1 MKLMDNSE
9 DCSIERLQKN
19 LAVLRKLAG
28 WSGNDLAD
36 MLGVSR
42 QTILSLETK
51 DNYKMSKI
59 QYIAIRALLDEKA
72 KEDETLARVIDVLL
86 DQEDTPEE
94 LQEKIQTATT
104 DAITT
109 LGPRAG
115 SVAGAEAALKAISQI
130 SLTLGV
136 AGVAAGTALTGFPGA
151 AAGVAAFA
159 ASPWLKKLVT
169 KEKENKK

>member
-1 MKLMDNSE
+1 MDSFGE
-9 DCSIERLQKN
+9 RSIERLQKN

-72 KEDETLARVIDVLL
+72 KEDETLARGIHVLL

-94 LQEKIQTATT
+94 LQEEIQSVTT
-104 DAITT
+104 DTITN

-115 SVAGAEAALKAISQI
+115 SVAGAEAALKALSIGITGLVS
-130 SLTLGV
+130 G
-136 AGVAAGTALTGFPGA
+136 AAMGMGALPGA

-159 ASPWLKKLVT
+159 ASPWIKDIVKKGKET
-169 KEKENKK
+169 KK

>member
-1 MKLMDNSE
+1 MDSFGE
-9 DCSIERLQKN
+9 RSIERLQKN

-51 DNYKMSKI
+51 DSYKMSKI

-72 KEDETLARVIDVLL
+72 KDDETLAKVIHVLL

-94 LQEKIQTATT
+94 LQEEIQSVTT
-104 DAITT
+104 DTITN

-136 AGVAAGTALTGFPGA
+136 AGAAAGTALTGLPGA
-151 AAGVAAFA
+151 AAGIAAFA
-159 ASPWLKKLVT
+159 ASPWLKKIVT

>member
-1 MKLMDNSE
+1 MDYSG
-9 DCSIERLQKN
+9 DVHIARLQKN

-51 DNYKMSKI
+51 GDYKMSKV

-72 KEDETLARVIDVLL
+72 KEDETLARVIHVLL
-86 DQEDTPEE
+86 DQKDTPEE
-94 LQEKIQTATT
+94 LQEEIQNVATN
-104 DAITT
+104 AISS

-115 SVAGAEAALKAISQI
+115 SVAGAEAALKALSMGIT
-130 SLTLGV
+130 SLGFVSGAAMGMGVLPSAV
-136 AGVAAGTALTGFPGA
+136 AGVAAL
-151 AAGVAAFA
+151 A
-159 ASPWLKKLVT
+159 ASPWIKDIVKKG
-169 KEKENKK
+169 KEGKNER

>member
-1 MKLMDNSE
+1 MDNSE
-9 DCSIERLQKN
+9 DRRIERLRKN

-72 KEDETLARVIDVLL
+72 KEDETLAGVIHVLL
-86 DQEDTPEE
+86 DQEDPPEE
-94 LQEKIQTATT
+94 LQEKIRNVTT
-104 DAITT
+104 DAITS
-109 LGPRAG
+109 LGPRVG
-115 SVAGAEAALKAISQI
+115 SVAGAEAAL
-130 SLTLGV
+130 
-136 AGVAAGTALTGFPGA
+136 TALSIGIKGLVSGAAIGMGVLPGA
-151 AAGVAAFA
+151 VAGVAAFA
-159 ASPWLKKLVT
+159 ASPWIKDIVKKG
-169 KEKENKK
+169 KEGKNEC

>member
-1 MKLMDNSE
+1 MGNPS
-9 DCSIERLQKN
+9 DCNIERLQKN

-51 DNYKMSKI
+51 NDYKMSKI

-72 KEDETLARVIDVLL
+72 KEDETLTKVIQVLL
-86 DQEDTPEE
+86 DQEDPPEE
-94 LQEKIQTATT
+94 LQEKIQTVTT
-104 DAITT
+104 ETIAS

-115 SVAGAEAALKAISQI
+115 SIAGAEAALKAISQI

-136 AGVAAGTALTGFPGA
+136 AAAGLPGV

-159 ASPWLKKLVT
+159 ASPWIKSIIQ
-169 KEKENKK
+169 KEKEKEK

>member
-1 MKLMDNSE
+1 MDSFGE
-9 DCSIERLQKN
+9 RSIERLQKN

-51 DNYKMSKI
+51 DDYKMSKI

-72 KEDETLARVIDVLL
+72 KEDETLARVIHVLL

-94 LQEKIQTATT
+94 LQEEIQFVTT
-104 DAITT
+104 DTITN

-115 SVAGAEAALKAISQI
+115 SVAGAEAALKALSIGITGLVS
-130 SLTLGV
+130 G
-136 AGVAAGTALTGFPGA
+136 AAMGMGALPGA
-151 AAGVAAFA
+151 AAGVAALA
-159 ASPWLKKLVT
+159 ASPWIKDIIK
-169 KEKENKK
+169 KEKETKNEC